1 MPDRQGLHTPGTAS
15 RMASAAGGPTV
26 AAQQHL
32 LILDNAIPSRLAQ
45 PA

>member
-32 LILDNAIPSRLAQ
+32 LILDAIPSRLAQ